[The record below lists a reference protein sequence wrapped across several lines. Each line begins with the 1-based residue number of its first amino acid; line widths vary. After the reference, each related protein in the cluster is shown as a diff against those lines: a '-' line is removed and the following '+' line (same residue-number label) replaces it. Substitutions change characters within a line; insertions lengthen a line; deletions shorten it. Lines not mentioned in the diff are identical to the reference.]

1 MQKKN
6 TAAVL
11 EKFNSSLRFYD
22 YKIGNLKEG
31 QVMVK
36 ISYSGICRSQVMEI
50 EGKRDTKKW
59 LPHMLGHEA
68 VGKVLSYH
76 KDNKKFKKGDEVIAT
91 WIDSRGIKSSG
102 GIVKIDDKKINY
114 GPITTF
120 SKYAIISENKLVK
133 KPKYLKNLY
142 APFFGCAALT
152 GMGMIFNQA
161 KPTKNQLILLIGL
174 GGIGFFS
181 VLALLEKGIKN
192 IVVVDNNE
200 NKRKL
205 AHKLGI
211 KHFFNIENFNEKKKL
226 KDSYANRIDLCLEN
240 SGNSKSIEF
249 CFSMIKDNGKVIFS
263 SHPPKKNKI
272 KIDPHEL
279 IKGKKI
285 FGTWGGNCKPDRD
298 IAKFSKIFIKN
309 NRIATLV
316 KSNIYKFEK
325 INNAIS
331 DFKKGKILRPI
342 IKF

>member
-6 TAAVL
+6 TAAVI
-11 EKFNSSLRFYD
+11 EKFNSKLRFYD
-22 YKIGNLKEG
+22 YKIGNLKKG
-31 QVMVK
+31 QVLVK
-36 ISYSGICRSQVMEI
+36 ILYSGICRSQIMEI
-50 EGKRDTKKW
+50 EGKRNTKKW

-68 VGKVLSYH
+68 VGKVLDYH
-76 KDNKKFKKGDEVIAT
+76 KNNKKFKKGDEVIAT
-91 WIDSRGIKSSG
+91 WINSRGIKSLG
-102 GIVKIDDKKINY
+102 GIIKIKNKKINY

-120 SKYAIISENKLVK
+120 SKYALISENKLVK

-152 GMGMIFNQA
+152 GMGMVYNQA
-161 KPTKNQLILLIGL
+161 KPKKNQLILLIGL

-192 IVVVDNNE
+192 IIVVDNNE
-200 NKRKL
+200 NKKKLARKL
-205 AHKLGI
+205 GV
-211 KHFFNIENFNEKKKL
+211 KHFFNIKKSNEKKKL
-226 KDSYANRIDLCLEN
+226 KDYYSKKIDLCLEN

-263 SHPPKKNKI
+263 SHPPEKNKI

-285 FGTWGGNCKPDRD
+285 FGTWGGNCKPDKD
-298 IAKFSKIFIKN
+298 IARFSKVFIKN
-309 NRIATLV
+309 RRFVKQT
-316 KSNIYKFEK
+316 KSNIYKFDR
-325 INNAIS
+325 INDAIN